1 MVWSHLGVLEWYSIQ
16 IKDKKRGGKNYLK
29 IMARVSLPHVASA
42 LHIPLWW
49 MHNWETTGFV
59 PIKIDTH
66 LDHFLK
72 AYNDKNQAIPY
83 SNPNEGLI
91 TQPSINYI
99 SIVHAKYNLSPPPSP
114 PTKCFWLSLLSPYP
128 ISKSL

>member
-1 MVWSHLGVLEWYSIQ
+1 
-16 IKDKKRGGKNYLK
+16 
-29 IMARVSLPHVASA
+29 
-42 LHIPLWW
+42 
-49 MHNWETTGFV
+49 MHNWVTTGFV
-59 PIKIDTH
+59 PIKIETH

-72 AYNDKNQAIPY
+72 AYSDKNQAIPY

-114 PTKCFWLSLLSPYP
+114 PTKCFDSHSLVLTP